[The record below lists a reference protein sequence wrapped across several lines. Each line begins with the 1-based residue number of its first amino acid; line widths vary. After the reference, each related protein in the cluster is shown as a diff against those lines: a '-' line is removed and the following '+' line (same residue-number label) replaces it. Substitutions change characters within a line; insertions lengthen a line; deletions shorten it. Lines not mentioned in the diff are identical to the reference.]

1 MLHNGYTFAQISE
14 LMQKA
19 GIKGCG
25 AEILMPN
32 DRDICGNGIYCV
44 YCDTCVDDYY
54 IKYLSQDKK
63 ERITIGH
70 CKDCKHKEVMDLR
83 NTCTCKNITE
93 DTEWYNDK
101 EINNS
106 NKLIYSY
113 YEDGRF
119 YVGDSFGC
127 VHFKEK

>member
-1 MLHNGYTFAQISE
+1 MFHNGYTFAQISE

-19 GIKGCG
+19 GIKGCSS
-25 AEILMPN
+25 EILLPCGYT
-32 DRDICGNGIYCV
+32 ICREGIYC
-44 YCDTCVDDYY
+44 DKCVDDYY
-54 IKYLSQDKK
+54 IKYLSHDKK
-63 ERITIGH
+63 ERITIGY
-70 CKDCKHKEVMDLR
+70 CKYCKHKEVIDRR
-83 NTCTCKNITE
+83 NTCACKSITE

-106 NKLIYSY
+106 DKLIYSY

-119 YVGDSFGC
+119 YVGDNFGC

>member
-1 MLHNGYTFAQISE
+1 MLHDGYTFAQISE

-25 AEILMPN
+25 SEILMPN
-32 DRDICGNGIYCV
+32 DRSTCRDGIYC
-44 YCDTCVDDYY
+44 DKCVDDYY
-54 IKYLSQDKK
+54 IKYLTPCKK
-63 ERITIGH
+63 YRITIGY
-70 CKDCKHKEVMDLR
+70 CKDCKHKDIIDGK
-83 NTCTCKNITE
+83 NTCICKSITE

-119 YVGDSFGC
+119 YVGDGFGC
-127 VHFKEK
+127 VHFEEK